1 MTHQNTPHTWL
12 QRAEEPDCVLLL
24 DVTVAPCPGL
34 RVSVPARLRY
44 HRADPFAVHLDC
56 HADLEE
62 PITWLFARDLLAEGM
77 DGWAGVGDVTIRR
90 SSADPELLAIALS
103 TPGQT
108 AVLHTPAAPVRDF
121 LRLSHRVVPP
131 GTEHH
136 FLDTETLLRRLL
148 GDAPAGHERDDWSGR
163 LDRKERKERKG
174 RKE

>member
-1 MTHQNTPHTWL
+1 MTHQNTTHTWL
-12 QRAEEPDCVLLL
+12 QRAGEPDCVLLL
-24 DVTVAPCPGL
+24 EVTVSPCPGL

-108 AVLHTPAAPVRDF
+108 AVLHTPAAPVREF
-121 LRLSHRVVPP
+121 LRSSHLVVPV
-131 GTEHH
+131 GMEHH
-136 FLDTETLLRRLL
+136 YLDTDTLLRRLL
-148 GDAPAGHERDDWSGR
+148 DDSRARRDR
-163 LDRKERKERKG
+163 NE
-174 RKE
+174 